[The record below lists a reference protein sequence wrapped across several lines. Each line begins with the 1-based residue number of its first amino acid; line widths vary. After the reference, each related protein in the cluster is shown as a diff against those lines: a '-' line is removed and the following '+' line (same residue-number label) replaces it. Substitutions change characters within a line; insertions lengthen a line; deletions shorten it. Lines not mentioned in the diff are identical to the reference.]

1 MLKKIGNWAKAA
13 KVVANL
19 KKEHE
24 RIKEDFLDLVAE
36 KGLDIVVGHIDKQDL
51 PWRPL
56 SESYLM
62 EKRAQG
68 YQSEIYIRTK
78 KFYDSLAIKK
88 FKNGRFV
95 GIPKGIQTDKG
106 DKMEDLARIHEFG
119 ALSVGIYARPLFG
132 PSATELEDYAKKN
145 TPEKKLKDR
154 LDD

>member
-13 KVVANL
+13 KIVANL

-24 RIKEDFLDLVAE
+24 KIKEEYLDMLAE
-36 KGLDIVVGHIDKQDL
+36 KGLDIVTGHIDKQDL

-56 SESYLM
+56 SERYLM

-78 KFYDSLAIKK
+78 KFYDSLTIKK
-88 FKNGRFV
+88 MRNGRFV
-95 GIPKGIQTDKG
+95 GIPKGIQTDGG
-106 DKMEDLARIHEFG
+106 DKMEDIARIHEFG
-119 ALSVGIYARPLFG
+119 ALSIGIYARPLFG
-132 PSATELEDYAKKN
+132 PSVKELEEYAKDN